1 MVLREEGEMEV
12 TREVEEVEGGVVEMV
27 VLEALDLEGKEG
39 EESDDSKYRIAG
51 LSLLLQND

>member
-1 MVLREEGEMEV
+1 
-12 TREVEEVEGGVVEMV
+12 MV